1 MLRSPWIARSQIGAL
16 PHRARSQ
23 QRSGWDARVRPR
35 AAGAQASVLRE
46 EERGGPRGHQA
57 GHFALLS
64 CSSFS
69 EQTALTGAT
78 RRVTDF
84 REREAERVGGVAKRV
99 GGVAK
104 LRWRQS
110 GRERAPSE
118 PKGRSGEV
126 ITATSSASA
135 DATQI
140 QRLRT
145 FRSAIIP

>member
-84 REREAERVGGVAKRV
+84 REREAERVGGMARL
-99 GGVAK
+99 
-104 LRWRQS
+104 LRRQS
-110 GRERAPSE
+110 GRERAPLE

>member
-84 REREAERVGGVAKRV
+84 RERGAERVGGVAK
-99 GGVAK
+99 
-104 LRWRQS
+104 LRRRQS